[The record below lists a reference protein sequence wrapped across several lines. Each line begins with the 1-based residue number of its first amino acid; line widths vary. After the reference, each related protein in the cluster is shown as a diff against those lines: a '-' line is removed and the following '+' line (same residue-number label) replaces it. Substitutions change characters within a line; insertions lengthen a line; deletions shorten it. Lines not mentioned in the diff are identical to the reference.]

1 MMYAGGAVVMGVQL
15 LMFAVFAK
23 LFAVDR
29 GILPE
34 TARIVWL
41 RRWLRLEW
49 GLVAGLAL
57 LSSGIALGAWSVMTW
72 EAAAFGPLDTRE
84 VMRMVIASLTLSMV
98 GVQLLFASMFLGVLD
113 LRDHARNP

>member
-1 MMYAGGAVVMGVQL
+1 
-15 LMFAVFAK
+15 MFAIFAK
-23 LFAVDR
+23 LFAVDS

-34 TARIVWL
+34 TPTIAWL

-49 GLVAGLAL
+49 GLVAGLVMLAG
-57 LSSGIALGAWSVMTW
+57 GISVGVWSVLTW

-84 VMRMVIASLTLSMV
+84 VMRLVIASLTLSMV

-113 LRDHARNP
+113 LRVHARKT